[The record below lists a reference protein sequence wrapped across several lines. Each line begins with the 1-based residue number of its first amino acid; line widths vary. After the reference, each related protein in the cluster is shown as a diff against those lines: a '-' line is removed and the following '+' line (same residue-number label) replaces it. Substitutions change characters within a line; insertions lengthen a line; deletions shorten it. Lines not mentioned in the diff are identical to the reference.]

1 MGKLL
6 FAAAAIAALAAAGLA
21 IAEEGGQRGRH
32 RLFEAADSNSDGV
45 LTRQEFDAGREAM
58 FARLDA
64 DHDGQLSRGDR
75 RRHRGDGERGGRHDD
90 HQRNADANNDGAITR
105 EEFLARPLQMFAR
118 LDSDSDGVISADERS
133 RRRIDAD
140 GDHRVS
146 NTEFAA
152 RGTSL
157 FERLDADHDGRVTRE
172 EAARGHHGRRE

>member
-1 MGKLL
+1 MRKML
-6 FAAAAIAALAAAGLA
+6 FAAAGVAALAAAGIA
-21 IAEEGGQRGRH
+21 IAEEGGQCGRH

-75 RRHRGDGERGGRHDD
+75 RRHHGAGARGARHNDHGR
-90 HQRNADANNDGAITR
+90 NSDANNDGAITR

-118 LDSDSDGVISADERS
+118 IDSDSDGVISAEERS

-140 GDHRVS
+140 GDQRVS
-146 NTEFAA
+146 STEFAA

-172 EAARGHHGRRE
+172 EAARGRRHGRE